1 MNLFAD
7 KHGSVATRGGARR
20 LSAPGAEKE
29 GRMCPLLLVSRKED
43 VPREDILPK
52 SYVFVY
58 LDRETSHGNAKGRV
72 TESS

>member
-7 KHGSVATRGGARR
+7 KHGSGATRGGARR
-20 LSAPGAEKE
+20 LSAPGTEIE

-72 TESS
+72 AESS